1 MKMIKMTSK
10 LQILPACL
18 CISLTPF
25 FTAVSSAEDAA
36 PAPHAKSFLQELN
49 EGFTGIY
56 DKNAPAVVI
65 VDSSKTADSDD
76 ENEMQGFDFFFRNPQ
91 GGGQGQGQGKDDD
104 SRRFKLP
111 PSASKSEGS
120 GFIVRP
126 DGYIFT
132 NNHVIDGADKI
143 EVHLKDGRHFPAK
156 VVGADEKSDIAVL
169 KIDATGLPTLEF
181 ADSDA
186 VKVGQLVCS
195 IGTPFNLDYSFTCG
209 WVSAKGRSGLTSTTY
224 EDYIQTD
231 SFVNPGDSG
240 GPVFDVDGKVIGMN
254 TLING
259 IGRKLTF
266 AIPSNMVKEIGNQ
279 LIATGKIV
287 RPWLGIGIRTLS
299 DEPSLSEFIKG
310 IDHGVV
316 VNSIQAL
323 APAYKSDL
331 RVTDV
336 ITAVDGTEVQTARD
350 LQKEVL
356 KKKVGQVV
364 SLTVWR
370 DGQTMKIAVATGE
383 LPGDVTKV
391 SNAAPKKESTDGD
404 EKDDTYGFQI
414 QDVDKEIAEKLKLK
428 SEHGAVVTD
437 VAPSSPAALAGI
449 LRDDVITEVD
459 SQPVADATACKGLI
473 AKHDSS
479 KGILLFID
487 RKGQKT
493 YAVLKTDQ

>member
-1 MKMIKMTSK
+1 
-10 LQILPACL
+10 
-18 CISLTPF
+18 
-25 FTAVSSAEDAA
+25 
-36 PAPHAKSFLQELN
+36 
-49 EGFTGIY
+49 
-56 DKNAPAVVI
+56 VI
-65 VDSSKTADSDD
+65 
-76 ENEMQGFDFFFRNPQ
+76 E
-91 GGGQGQGQGKDDD
+91 
-104 SRRFKLP
+104 
-111 PSASKSEGS
+111 
-120 GFIVRP
+120 
-126 DGYIFT
+126 
-132 NNHVIDGADKI
+132 GADKI
-143 EVHLKDGRHFPAK
+143 EVRLKDGRHFPAK
-156 VVGADEKSDIAVL
+156 VVGTDEKTDIAVL
-169 KIDATGLPTLEF
+169 KIDATALPTLEF

-195 IGTPFNLDYSFTCG
+195 IGVPFNLDYSFTCG

-266 AIPSNMVKEIGNQ
+266 AIPSNMVKDIGNQ
-279 LIATGKIV
+279 LITTGKIV

-299 DEPSLSEFIKG
+299 DEPSLGEFIKG

-316 VNSIQAL
+316 VNAITGG
-323 APAYKSDL
+323 APAYNSDL

-336 ITAVDGTEVQTARD
+336 ITQIDGKDVLTARD

-356 KKKVGQVV
+356 KKKVGQTV

-370 DGQTMKIAVATGE
+370 GGKSMNVAVATGE
-383 LPGDVTKV
+383 LPQDMTKV
-391 SNAAPKKESTDGD
+391 ANVAPKKPIGD
-404 EKDDTYGFQI
+404 DVKDDSYGFQI
-414 QDVDKEIAEKLKLK
+414 QDVSKDLAEKLKLK
-428 SEHGAVVTD
+428 SAHGAVVSD
-437 VAPSSPAALAGI
+437 VTPSSPAALAGI
-449 LRDDVITEVD
+449 QREDLITEVD
-459 SQPVADATACKGLI
+459 SQPVADAAECKALM
-473 AKHDSS
+473 AKHNSG

>member
-1 MKMIKMTSK
+1 MKMISK

-25 FTAVSSAEDAA
+25 FAAVSSAEDAT

-65 VDSSKTADSDD
+65 VDSSKTSDADD

-91 GGGQGQGQGKDDD
+91 GGQGQGQGKDDD
-104 SRRFKLP
+104 SRRFKMP

-240 GPVFDVDGKVIGMN
+240 GPVFDVDGRVIGMN

-266 AIPSNMVKEIGNQ
+266 AIPSNMVKDIGNQ
-279 LIATGKIV
+279 LI
-287 RPWLGIGIRTLS
+287 
-299 DEPSLSEFIKG
+299 
-310 IDHGVV
+310 
-316 VNSIQAL
+316 
-323 APAYKSDL
+323 
-331 RVTDV
+331 
-336 ITAVDGTEVQTARD
+336 
-350 LQKEVL
+350 
-356 KKKVGQVV
+356 
-364 SLTVWR
+364 
-370 DGQTMKIAVATGE
+370 
-383 LPGDVTKV
+383 
-391 SNAAPKKESTDGD
+391 
-404 EKDDTYGFQI
+404 
-414 QDVDKEIAEKLKLK
+414 
-428 SEHGAVVTD
+428 
-437 VAPSSPAALAGI
+437 
-449 LRDDVITEVD
+449 
-459 SQPVADATACKGLI
+459 C
-473 AKHDSS
+473 
-479 KGILLFID
+479 LL
-487 RKGQKT
+487 
-493 YAVLKTDQ
+493 

>member
-1 MKMIKMTSK
+1 MKISK
-10 LQILPACL
+10 YPILPACI
-18 CISLTPF
+18 CISLSPF
-25 FTAVSSAEDAA
+25 FTAVSPAEDAKPAA
-36 PAPHAKSFLQELN
+36 PTHSFLHELN
-49 EGFTGIY
+49 DGFTGIY
-56 DKNAPAVVI
+56 EKNAPSVVI
-65 VDSSKTADSDD
+65 VDSSKTAGADD
-76 ENEMQGFDFFFRNPQ
+76 QNEMQGFDFFFHNPPGQ
-91 GGGQGQGQGKDDD
+91 GGQGRDDD
-104 SRRFKLP
+104 ARHFKLP

-120 GFIVRP
+120 GFIVRA

-132 NNHVIDGADKI
+132 NNHVIEGADKI

-169 KIDATGLPTLEF
+169 KIDATNLPTLEF

-240 GPVFDVDGKVIGMN
+240 GPVFDVDGRVIGMN

-266 AIPSNMVKEIGNQ
+266 AIPSNMVKDIGNQ

-336 ITAVDGTEVQTARD
+336 ITQVDGTEVLTARD

-370 DGQTMKIAVATGE
+370 DGQTLKVAVATGE

-391 SNAAPKKESTDGD
+391 SNAGPKKDAAGD
-404 EKDDTYGFQI
+404 EDDNKDNSYGFQF
-414 QDVDKEIAEKLKLK
+414 QDVNKDLAEKLKLK
-428 SEHGAVVTD
+428 TTHGAMVTE
-437 VAPSSPAALAGI
+437 VMPNSPAALAGI
-449 LRDDVITEVD
+449 QRDDLITEVD
-459 SQPVADATACKGLI
+459 SQPVTDATACKDLI